1 MICPNCGVT
10 VPESRENCLSCGA
23 RIYKTVTS
31 TDSHAAETFVYRN
44 ILVSNEDKKFKKNL
58 YIIIGFVLI
67 AAGILLFLSGMLDIL
82 GTIFLSLPI
91 FVAFIASGI
100 ALLVTGIQ
108 IRTL

>member
-1 MICPNCGVT
+1 MICPSCGVT
-10 VPESRENCLSCGA
+10 VPESRDNCLSCGA

-31 TDSHAAETFVYRN
+31 IDSHAAETYVYRN
-44 ILVSNEDKKFKKNL
+44 ILVSNEDNKFKKNI

-67 AAGILLFLSGMLDIL
+67 AAGILLFVSEMLDIL
-82 GTIFLSLPI
+82 GTILLSLPI